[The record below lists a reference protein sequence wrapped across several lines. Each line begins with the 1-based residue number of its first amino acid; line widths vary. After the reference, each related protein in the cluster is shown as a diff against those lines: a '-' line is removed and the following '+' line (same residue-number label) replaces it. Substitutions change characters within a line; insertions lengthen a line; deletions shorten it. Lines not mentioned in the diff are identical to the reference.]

1 MYIDGCTYTYI
12 QNNIKIVLRKIT
24 IIIENALNAP
34 YYKSC
39 IQIAAWERRFTQRTY
54 LFRSGLTI
62 DMLPSVI
69 KNWESGCQ
77 IRSSCASFVSNHHMG
92 PVILYWRYY
101 HYSNWNHAKLTSKC
115 IRTYIKLSIW
125 LRLFSWLCE
134 RHCKKGMKLRFN
146 LYSFVSTSVLPLHV
160 LSACIHVC
168 KEEPNT
174 KHVLE
179 SNVSAFQIMV
189 CLCLICI

>member
-1 MYIDGCTYTYI
+1 MFQDKRKKAWKMSSIKSIFSKYEQFTIHFIYVVLIYGQTYLLFDTLLRFTYTYTYI

-24 IIIENALNAP
+24 IIIENAMNAP

-77 IRSSCASFVSNHHMG
+77 IRSSCASFVSCYHQL
-92 PVILYWRYY
+92 VLLLYIYVVTTIP
-101 HYSNWNHAKLTSKC
+101 AKQKLTS
-115 IRTYIKLSIW
+115 
-125 LRLFSWLCE
+125 
-134 RHCKKGMKLRFN
+134 
-146 LYSFVSTSVLPLHV
+146 
-160 LSACIHVC
+160 
-168 KEEPNT
+168 
-174 KHVLE
+174 
-179 SNVSAFQIMV
+179 
-189 CLCLICI
+189 

>member
-1 MYIDGCTYTYI
+1 M
-12 QNNIKIVLRKIT
+12 
-24 IIIENALNAP
+24 NAP

-77 IRSSCASFVSNHHMG
+77 IRSSCASFVSCYHQL
-92 PVILYWRYY
+92 VLLLYIYVVTTIP
-101 HYSNWNHAKLTSKC
+101 AKQKLTSWC
-115 IRTYIKLSIW
+115 FCTYIKLSIW

-160 LSACIHVC
+160 LSTCIHVC

-174 KHVLE
+174 KHVFE
-179 SNVSAFQIMV
+179 SNVSAFQIME
-189 CLCLICI
+189 CLYLICI

>member
-1 MYIDGCTYTYI
+1 M
-12 QNNIKIVLRKIT
+12 
-24 IIIENALNAP
+24 NAP

-39 IQIAAWERRFTQRTY
+39 IQIAAWERRFTPRTY

-77 IRSSCASFVSNHHMG
+77 IRSSCGSFISSYH
-92 PVILYWRYY
+92 ILV
-101 HYSNWNHAKLTSKC
+101 LTF
-115 IRTYIKLSIW
+115 YIYDATTIPAYDRRFYFLIWMDIKPIKPIFW
-125 LRLFSWLCE
+125 LRLLLWLCE

-160 LSACIHVC
+160 LSTCIHVC

-174 KHVLE
+174 KHVFEL
-179 SNVSAFQIMV
+179 NVSAFQILE
-189 CLCLICI
+189 CLCLICM